1 VSNGATGAKTRPP
14 ATRACTYAA
23 SGRPSTTTVTG
34 ELGGNS
40 GTFLDIPLGMHRVI
54 SAFREAVVAF
64 SRDGCAFLAQSVAF
78 NALFALF
85 PLTVLA
91 LSGLTYVLPQ
101 SQHRA
106 LAFFAAL
113 APTLHDYLVKNL
125 ETYMYG
131 RGISS
136 IIAVAFLV
144 WSGKNLFMGLAYALD
159 RAMNVPQGRPLVHN
173 LALSLVM
180 LPVTGILLA
189 IAIALPI
196 GLSITFHVAG
206 IHDPRRITHILAYLI
221 SLALVFIVAVVL
233 YRWLP
238 NRDVPWSFAL
248 RGAAV
253 VAVAWPPLQ
262 YAFAAY
268 LTHVDFTRIYGAL
281 SAPLVLLLWFY
292 CIGSIFLFGAE
303 YSIAWPTGHSG
314 DLREEVALD
323 A

>member
-1 VSNGATGAKTRPP
+1 MR
-14 ATRACTYAA
+14 RLI
-23 SGRPSTTTVTG
+23 ST
-34 ELGGNS
+34 
-40 GTFLDIPLGMHRVI
+40 
-54 SAFREAVVAF
+54 FRKAVLRFA
-64 SRDGCAFLAQSVAF
+64 RDGCAFHAQSVAF
-78 NALFALF
+78 NAIFALF
-85 PLTVLA
+85 PLCVLI
-91 LSGLTYVLPQ
+91 LSATTYLLPE

-106 LAFFAAL
+106 LLFFDTL
-113 APTLHDYLVKNL
+113 SPTLHDYIVNNL
-125 ETYMYG
+125 ATYIYG

-136 IIAVAFLV
+136 LVALAFLL

-159 RAMNVPQGRPLVHN
+159 RALNVPKGRPLVHN
-173 LALSLVM
+173 LALSFVM
-180 LPVTGILLA
+180 LPLTGILLM

-196 GLSITFHVAG
+196 VLSIAFHVTG
-206 IHDPRRITHILAYLI
+206 IHDPRRVTHILAYLI

-238 NRDVPWSFAL
+238 NRSVSWAFAV

-253 VAVAWPPLQ
+253 VAIAWPPLQ

-303 YSIAWPTGHSG
+303 YSIAWPTGHP
-314 DLREEVALD
+314 DALLEEAVLD
-323 A
+323 G